1 MSLIEQGGQ
10 LHVSLS
16 LICFARD
23 VVPIGTYNTDDGGY
37 MSHNVELVAFAPLT
51 GASWSAHDTRTA
63 RDRWE
68 PQVEDVMRTAVSFPQ
83 LETKVY
89 RTSRSQEAR

>member
-37 MSHNVELVAFAPLT
+37 MSHNVGLVAFTPLDWCELV
-51 GASWSAHDTRTA
+51 GAHNVLDTTPSKERRA
-63 RDRWE
+63 
-68 PQVEDVMRTAVSFPQ
+68 
-83 LETKVY
+83 
-89 RTSRSQEAR
+89 